1 MGFKLNNIPYDED
14 DMNIGVYKRHLQ
26 DGSSGKSNH
35 TGIILQTGLPKQLED
50 ATIAHEKV
58 HQLQQRNG
66 DLDYDGT
73 NFYWKGK
80 VYPRE
85 KLNEHNENLPW
96 EKDAYKESNKVLNG
110 KQKDQMKQ
118 RFQLKGYR
126 GNNKPFKNLTE
137 KGLMGPSM
145 NGDPFKKSDKK
156 RRKESKKYGCLNG
169 VCAADSKRNKSSKS
183 SSSFNFSTSSDKPSK
198 NLLVGGVETRTKTY
212 DTPGSKPNYDIQ
224 INRTTSGQPSET
236 LYKGGTGDKGKKDMM
251 AAIDKNLAR
260 PGKAK
265 ARLAA
270 DIKATEA
277 QGSKPASSTSST
289 TSGQFTKYKKVKRGG
304 KYKLKQTMAVS
315 FDQDKSG
322 NRNMVVGTKNRTRL
336 IKEGDVGTKKYERV
350 AKRVDKKLLSGRTGK
365 VKELS
370 ERRRKTII

>member
-1 MGFKLNNIPYDED
+1 
-14 DMNIGVYKRHLQ
+14 
-26 DGSSGKSNH
+26 
-35 TGIILQTGLPKQLED
+35 
-50 ATIAHEKV
+50 
-58 HQLQQRNG
+58 
-66 DLDYDGT
+66 
-73 NFYWKGK
+73 
-80 VYPRE
+80 
-85 KLNEHNENLPW
+85 
-96 EKDAYKESNKVLNG
+96 
-110 KQKDQMKQ
+110 
-118 RFQLKGYR
+118 
-126 GNNKPFKNLTE
+126 
-137 KGLMGPSM
+137 
-145 NGDPFKKSDKK
+145 
-156 RRKESKKYGCLNG
+156 
-169 VCAADSKRNKSSKS
+169 
-183 SSSFNFSTSSDKPSK
+183 
-198 NLLVGGVETRTKTY
+198 
-212 DTPGSKPNYDIQ
+212 
-224 INRTTSGQPSET
+224 
-236 LYKGGTGDKGKKDMM
+236 MM

-289 TSGQFTKYKKVKRGG
+289 TSGQFKRGG
-304 KYKLKQTMAVS
+304 NYKLKQTMAVS

>member
-1 MGFKLNNIPYDED
+1 MGFKLNNMPYNED
-14 DMNIGVYKRHLQ
+14 DMNIGVYKRHLK

-66 DLDYDGT
+66 ELDYDDE

-96 EKDAYKESNKVLNG
+96 EKDAYKESKKVLNG

-126 GNNKPFKNLTE
+126 GNNKPFENLTE

-156 RRKESKKYGCLNG
+156 RKKESKKYGCIDG
-169 VCAADSKRNKSSKS
+169 VCAPGSSEAGKKLKS
-183 SSSFNFSTSSDKPSK
+183 SSFTTSSNKPSK
-198 NLLVGGVETRTKTY
+198 NLLVGSKETKTRTY
-212 DTPGSKPNYDIQ
+212 ETPGSKPDYDIQ

-236 LYKGGTGDKGKKDMM
+236 LYKGGTGDKGKADMM
-251 AAIDKNLAR
+251 SALDKNLAR

-265 ARLAA
+265 VRLAA
-270 DIKATEA
+270 DIKSTEA
-277 QGSKPASSTSST
+277 QGSKAATSKSKT
-289 TSGQFTKYKKVKRGG
+289 TSGQYTKYKKVKRGG
-304 KYKLKQTMAVS
+304 QNKLKQTMAVS

-322 NRNMVVGTKNRTRL
+322 KRSMVVGTKNRTRL
-336 IKEGDVGTKKYERV
+336 IKEGDVGTKRYERV
-350 AKRVDKKLLSGRTGK
+350 AKRVDKKLRKNIGGGA

>member
-126 GNNKPFKNLTE
+126 GNNK
-137 KGLMGPSM
+137 
-145 NGDPFKKSDKK
+145 
-156 RRKESKKYGCLNG
+156 
-169 VCAADSKRNKSSKS
+169 
-183 SSSFNFSTSSDKPSK
+183 
-198 NLLVGGVETRTKTY
+198 
-212 DTPGSKPNYDIQ
+212 
-224 INRTTSGQPSET
+224 
-236 LYKGGTGDKGKKDMM
+236 
-251 AAIDKNLAR
+251 
-260 PGKAK
+260 
-265 ARLAA
+265 
-270 DIKATEA
+270 
-277 QGSKPASSTSST
+277 
-289 TSGQFTKYKKVKRGG
+289 
-304 KYKLKQTMAVS
+304 
-315 FDQDKSG
+315 
-322 NRNMVVGTKNRTRL
+322 TKN
-336 IKEGDVGTKKYERV
+336 EGFNH
-350 AKRVDKKLLSGRTGK
+350 AKNYIFRKKKLSGTLHKFCRG
-365 VKELS
+365 
-370 ERRRKTII
+370 

>member
-1 MGFKLNNIPYDED
+1 MGFKLNNMPYDED

-80 VYPRE
+80 VYPRK

-126 GNNKPFKNLTE
+126 GNNKPFNNLTE

-145 NGDPFKKSDKK
+145 NGDPDKK
-156 RRKESKKYGCLNG
+156 RKKESKKYSCIDG
-169 VCAADSKRNKSSKS
+169 VCVPGSGKTSKVPKS
-183 SSSFNFSTSSDKPSK
+183 SSFTTSSNKPSK
-198 NLLVGGVETRTKTY
+198 NVLVGSQETRTRTY
-212 DTPGSKPNYDIQ
+212 ETPSSKPDYDIQ
-224 INRTTSGQPSET
+224 INRTTSGKPSET
-236 LYKGGTGDKGKKDMM
+236 LYKGGTGDKGKADMM
-251 AAIDKNLAR
+251 SALDKNLAR

-265 ARLAA
+265 SMLAE
-270 DIKATEA
+270 DIKKTQA
-277 QGSKPASSTSST
+277 QGSKGTKATSTT
-289 TSGQFTKYKKVKRGG
+289 TSGQYTKYKKVKRGG
-304 KYKLKQTMAVS
+304 QNKLKQTMAVS

-322 NRNMVVGTKNRTRL
+322 KRSMVVGTKNRTRL

-350 AKRVDKKLLSGRTGK
+350 AKRVDKKLRKNIGGGAI
-365 VKELS
+365 KELS